1 MCMPGD
7 AVGCADIGNEHG
19 EHVSGAPQ
27 LSLVGE
33 EEFPEGSSNSCARHL
48 KQTGVGWQESF

>member
-1 MCMPGD
+1 MPGD

-19 EHVSGAPQ
+19 EHISWGPK

-33 EEFPEGSSNSCARHL
+33 EEFPEDSDNSYTRHL
-48 KQTGVGWQESF
+48 NQTGMGWQESF

>member
-1 MCMPGD
+1 MPGD

-19 EHVSGAPQ
+19 EHISEGPQ

-33 EEFPEGSSNSCARHL
+33 EEFPEDSDISYTRNL
-48 KQTGVGWQESF
+48 NQTGMGWQVLLN

>member
-1 MCMPGD
+1 MSMLGD

-33 EEFPEGSSNSCARHL
+33 EEFPEDSSNSCARNL

>member
-1 MCMPGD
+1 MPGD

-19 EHVSGAPQ
+19 GHISEGPQ

-33 EEFPEGSSNSCARHL
+33 EEFPEDSDISYTRNL
-48 KQTGVGWQESF
+48 NQTGMGWQVLLN